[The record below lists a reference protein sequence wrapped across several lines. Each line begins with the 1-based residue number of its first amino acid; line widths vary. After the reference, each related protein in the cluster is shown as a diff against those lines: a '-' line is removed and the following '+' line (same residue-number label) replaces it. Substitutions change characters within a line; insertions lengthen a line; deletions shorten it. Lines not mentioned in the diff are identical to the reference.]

1 MQIQQ
6 FRQLYPQY
14 NGFSDDT
21 IARKIHTKHY
31 SDVDYDEFAIRF
43 GIRKTP
49 AQQIR
54 PEAEAL
60 AAAQRHIAKLPPEPG
75 YVPEFAPVEPAT
87 LPTRPLTSREM
98 YLGDLRQIYR
108 EPGTTEQREEKAR
121 VRTRE
126 RLWERADEIQTIAQ
140 DPITR
145 RRLQENEQEL
155 KSKFLN
161 KTYRRW
167 ERGEVMVVGGGLYL
181 LNTLSNLSPLRAFP
195 GMKESRETVSEWSR
209 LMHQAMQ
216 EPEMQPVVENTF
228 DKYFGGAVETGPFL
242 GAAIG
247 SAALTSGTSIPASV
261 AGFLVAFG
269 VEGNNILQTNLDQGR
284 SERESRMRAF
294 VGGVINGGI
303 EIAGG
308 GGGKYLKAAQL
319 STIKKLGKARYFG
332 RRVMH
337 TALTEGL
344 REEIP
349 QELVGMVLGG
359 DPPRNPDGSIDYP
372 SVASRLID
380 AGIMGTIIG
389 GMADVPFSAYGTAK
403 LPQLPKGDVIDIGN
417 GRFAIPGIVYNE
429 SKVIADEDGGAVNP
443 WVKQDVT
450 ASNAGRTLMI
460 QFNSDLISTDTDPLK
475 KAHDD
480 KLYSTR
486 PGYHRLGDTWEVPK
500 WMGEVSNTVPNSD
513 VYFVRDMAEAKTFL
527 AKSGYDH
534 ITFSALDVNRD
545 NIKELAKDFKGEV
558 SIGGYVDLTFFADLK
573 NTKTYD
579 SIQAMAEDRGL
590 EYKPGTDYSH
600 FESSQTIPRLCM
612 SKGCLHKC
620 TFCVVPKGITEMT
633 MEVMND
639 QADEIAKADAT
650 LVYVDDKTFGQ
661 AKNHSYLPELYN
673 RIKKK
678 NPEFEGFII
687 QTTAAQMGKLND
699 QLLRDAHIKF
709 IEIGVESYN
718 DDILKK
724 LHKPANEKLIDAAAD
739 KARRLG
745 IDLIPNVLLSLPQE
759 TAETY
764 AHTLAWLRANQD
776 IISHINTNNLA
787 LYEGTELAEEIGIED
802 AKDINENQV
811 KKSFHKDPEMHVA
824 AAVELYKLGNEIL
837 DTPLISE
844 SRPGT
849 VDEAIGAQLGLT
861 PIQVQD
867 KLAKA
872 EDRYRLLKHKDVGKR
887 SKADKQELAFL
898 SRNRGDI
905 EAIVND
911 YTSEK
916 PVVRGLWKKPKK
928 PSKKELLRRGH
939 QIPEQL
945 NIKDEERRD
954 LQEMVTGKRTMA
966 EMSKDQMIKWIEYLD
981 TELAARGEVYEE
993 QPEVFPQIIESLTT
1007 AAKVPVG
1014 RIRKY
1019 FRESRLG
1026 GLWSDLKRIE
1036 RWLEALDGYEDGPLH
1051 QHIWKRVKQ
1060 ADELRNVN
1068 IGREQTEFFR
1078 IIEDQ
1083 NIDSAIW
1090 CGAKEKIREG
1100 LELTPFEQIGVY
1112 LLAQNDNGFKY
1123 LTKGMAVTEED
1134 ITLIGDKLTEEQL
1147 AVAAWLDEQYRLQ
1160 WPVIR
1165 AAAIEAGVDP
1175 KLLEQELNYSP
1186 ILRTDLEDDVDFV
1199 SLLTEQF
1206 NQQSL
1211 KPEKGFLEQ
1220 RKKRALG
1227 KIELDAGIIYM
1238 KNIQRIETFKAM
1250 APVAANLGRIFH
1262 NPIFKTALNEATE
1275 GRGMKIMNTW
1285 LRDTVRGFMPGPQ
1298 SEHAKLI
1305 SMMRRNGI
1313 IYAIGYNIPSVMR
1326 QTLSLNNAIALDPL
1340 MLKYVPANMLEA
1352 TRGNYKTMEEFVEE
1366 RSALVRT
1373 REYDRDLKKKWD
1385 ASALGKR
1392 LRGKKPWSEKATNW
1406 IRWTDKRTV
1415 VTAWKS
1421 LYDVALEKKMTEQE
1435 AVEFADQGITRTQP
1449 MANMKD
1455 LPHFFRGGTL
1465 ERLLSTF
1472 QNQVNN
1478 NLNFYVHDI
1487 VGARIAGK
1495 ISNTE
1500 VAYRVMW
1507 SYVIP
1512 AILFGIIGRGRLP
1525 ITEEGINWKAL
1536 AVDLATYPIATLM
1549 LAGRLI
1555 NRMIRGWG
1563 NSGTVGEIAPEEAV
1577 RTVQAARR
1585 GDIPGMIKHAAATYG
1600 AATGRIPAQ
1609 AIRTV
1614 GGAMDLAAGTTR
1626 DPRRLIYTQWAL
1638 DQERVKK
1645 PKTRV
1650 RKGPASRGGRG
1661 GPAGRR

>member
-1 MQIQQ
+1 MRIEE
-6 FRQLYPQY
+6 FRQQYPQY
-14 NGFSDDT
+14 SGFSDDT
-21 IARKIHTKHY
+21 IARKIHAKHY
-31 SDVDYDEFAIRF
+31 ADVDYDEFATRF
-43 GIRKTP
+43 GVTKTP
-49 AQQIR
+49 AQQVR
-54 PEAEAL
+54 PIAEQL
-60 AAAQRHIAKLPPEPG
+60 TEAQRYAAELPAEPS
-75 YVPEFAPVEPAT
+75 YVPKFAPVEPGA
-87 LPTRPLTSREM
+87 LPEQPPTSRQI
-98 YLGDLRQIYR
+98 YLGDLRKIYR

-121 VRTRE
+121 VRTRARLDE
-126 RLWERADEIQTIAQ
+126 RVGEIQAVAQ

-145 RRLQENEQEL
+145 RRLRENEEAL
-155 KSKFLN
+155 KGKFLD

-167 ERGEVMVVGGGLYL
+167 ERGEIMVVGGGLFL
-181 LNTLSNLSPLRAFP
+181 ADTISKLSVP
-195 GMKESRETVSEWSR
+195 GALFGGGVRDTIGDWSR
-209 LMHQAMQ
+209 LMHRALQ
-216 EPEMQPVVENTF
+216 EPEMQPVIENTF

-247 SAALTSGTSIPASV
+247 SAALSGGATLPATIS
-261 AGFLVAFG
+261 GFLVAYG
-269 VEGNNILQTNLDQGR
+269 VEGNNIYQTSLDQGR
-284 SERESRMRAF
+284 SERESRIRGT
-294 VGGVINGGI
+294 VGGMINGGI

-308 GGGKYLKAAQL
+308 GGAKYLRAARM
-319 STIKKLGKARYFG
+319 SAINKLGKARYFG
-332 RRVMH
+332 RRVLH
-337 TALTEGL
+337 TALAEGL
-344 REEIP
+344 KEEVP

-359 DPPRNPDGSIDYP
+359 DPPRNPDGSIDYT
-372 SVASRLID
+372 ATAMRLID
-380 AGIMGTIIG
+380 AGIMGTILG
-389 GMADVPFSAYGTAK
+389 GAVDAPFSAYAITK
-403 LPQLPKGDVIDIGN
+403 LPDLPKGDVIDIGG
-417 GRFAIPGIVYNE
+417 GRIALPSSIYNE
-429 SKVIADEDGGAVNP
+429 AKIRTEESTNAVNP

-450 ASNAGRTLMI
+450 ASNKGRTLMI
-460 QFNSDLISTDTDPLK
+460 QFNSDLITKEEDPVA
-475 KAHDD
+475 KAYYD
-480 KLYSTR
+480 KLYSKR
-486 PGYHRLGDTWEVPK
+486 PGYMRLGDTWEVPK
-500 WMGEVSNTVPNSD
+500 WMGEVSNTVPDSD

-527 AKSGYDH
+527 GKSGYDH
-534 ITFSALDVNRD
+534 IAFSALDANKENV
-545 NIKELAKDFKGEV
+545 KELAKDFKGNV
-558 SIGGYVDLTFFADLK
+558 SIGGYTDLKFFADLE
-573 NTKTYD
+573 NAKTYD
-579 SIQAMAEDRGL
+579 TIQAMAEDRGL

-600 FESSQTIPRLCM
+600 FEGSQTVPRLCM
-612 SKGCLHKC
+612 SEGCLHKC
-620 TFCVVPKGITEMT
+620 AFCIVPKGVTEMT
-633 MEVMND
+633 PEIMNN

-661 AKNHSYLPELYN
+661 APNHKYLSDLYS

-678 NPEFEGFII
+678 NLEFEGFIV

-699 QLLRDAHIKF
+699 QLFRDAHVKF

-718 DDILKK
+718 NDILKAI
-724 LHKPANEKLIDAAAD
+724 HKPANEKSIDAAAD
-739 KARRLG
+739 KARKLG
-745 IDLIPNVLLSLPQE
+745 IDLIPNVMIGLPQE

-764 AHTLAWLRANQD
+764 ARTLAWLEANQD
-776 IISHINTNNLA
+776 IISHMNIYNLA
-787 LYEGTELAEEIGIED
+787 LYEGTELAETIGVKD

-811 KKSFHKDPEMHVA
+811 KKSFHKDPETVAMA
-824 AAVELYKLGNEIL
+824 AAEFYALGSQIL
-837 DTPLISE
+837 DTPLITE
-844 SRPGT
+844 SVPGT

-867 KLAKA
+867 KLVKA
-872 EDRYRLLKHKDVGKR
+872 EDRYRLLKQKDVGKR
-887 SKADKQELAFL
+887 SKADRDELAFL

-916 PVVRGLWKKPKK
+916 PIVRGLWKKPKK
-928 PSKKELLRRGH
+928 PAKKELLRKGH

-945 NIKDEERRD
+945 GIKDEERRD

-966 EMSKDQMIKWIEYLD
+966 EMSKDQMIKWVEYLD
-981 TELAARGEVYEE
+981 TELAARGEVYKE
-993 QPEVFPQIIESLTT
+993 QPEIFPQIVESLTT

-1014 RIRKY
+1014 RIRRY

-1060 ADELRNVN
+1060 ADELRNIL
-1068 IGREQTEFFR
+1068 IGQNQTEFFR
-1078 IIEDQ
+1078 IIENQ
-1083 NIDSAIW
+1083 NIDSAVW
-1090 CGAKEKIREG
+1090 CGAKETIREG

-1123 LTKGMAVTEED
+1123 LTKGMAITEED
-1134 ITLIGDKLTEEQL
+1134 IASVEAKLTEEQL
-1147 AVAAWLDEQYRLQ
+1147 AVAAWLDEQYRAQ

-1165 AAAIEAGVDP
+1165 AAAIEVGVDP

-1220 RKKRALG
+1220 RKKRAIG
-1227 KIELDAGIIYM
+1227 KIQLDAGVIYM

-1250 APVAANLGRIFH
+1250 APVARDLGRIFH
-1262 NPIFKTALNEATE
+1262 NPVFKTALNEATE
-1275 GRGMKIMNTW
+1275 GHGVKVMNTW
-1285 LRDTVRGFMPGPQ
+1285 LRDTIRGFMTGPQ

-1305 SMMRRNGI
+1305 SIMRRNGI

-1326 QTLSLNNAIALDPL
+1326 QTLSMNNAIALDPL
-1340 MLKYVPANMLEA
+1340 MLKYVPANLLEA
-1352 TRGNYKTMEEFVEE
+1352 TRGKYKAMEEFVEE
-1366 RSALVRT
+1366 RSSLVRT
-1373 REYDRDLKKKWD
+1373 REYDRDLKKRWD
-1385 ASALGKR
+1385 ASTLGKR
-1392 LRGKKPWSEKATNW
+1392 LRGKKPWSEKATRW

-1421 LYDVALEKKMTEQE
+1421 LYDVALEKNMTEQQ
-1435 AVEFADQGITRTQP
+1435 AIEFADQGITRTQP

-1472 QNQVNN
+1472 QNQINN
-1478 NLNFYVHDI
+1478 NLNFYIHDI
-1487 VGARIAGK
+1487 IGTRIAGK

-1512 AILFGIIGRGRLP
+1512 AIVFGIIGRGGLP
-1525 ITEEGINWKAL
+1525 MDEGKISLRKL
-1536 AVDLATYPIATLM
+1536 LVDLTTYPIATLM

-1577 RTVQAARR
+1577 RTIQAARR
-1585 GDIPGMIKHAAATYG
+1585 GDIPGMIKHATATYG

-1609 AIRTV
+1609 AIRTTA
-1614 GGAMDLAAGTTR
+1614 GIMDLVAGTTR

-1645 PKTRV
+1645 PV
-1650 RKGPASRGGRG
+1650 RKKSV
-1661 GPAGRR
+1661 PAGRR